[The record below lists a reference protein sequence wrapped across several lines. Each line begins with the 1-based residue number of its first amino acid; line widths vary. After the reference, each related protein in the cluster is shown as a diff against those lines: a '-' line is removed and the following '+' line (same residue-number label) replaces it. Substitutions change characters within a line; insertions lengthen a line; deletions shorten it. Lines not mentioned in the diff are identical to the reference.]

1 MNEQTAPRY
10 LFLSGFWLKV
20 LAFLFMTIDH
30 LGVFLTRVPGT
41 YEVAGAFR
49 IIGRLAFPLFVFL
62 LAEGMRLSHRKG
74 RYVLRILIAYLII
87 TIPETF
93 LVYIPALAD
102 LAQVSPTTLEAHPF
116 TDILFLGLTLYC
128 LTLKGPKKLLSLLPI
143 GFILSSYF
151 VGIFAPSTPYFPL
164 YLRSGYGLYGLL
176 LALLFFGVNLFLDK
190 KRPDASRLERN
201 FGNLLIPGVALI
213 FAFLMG
219 FILQN
224 QFHLDWLLWESYA
237 ALSGLFLLFYSGKRG
252 YDATWWRIFSY
263 GYFLLHMAVL
273 YLIFAFL

>member
-30 LGVFLTRVPGT
+30 LGVFLSRIPGT

-87 TIPETF
+87 TIPETI

-116 TDILFLGLTLYC
+116 TDILFFFRSN
-128 LTLKGPKKLLSLLPI
+128 LKRRTC
-143 GFILSSYF
+143 FRF
-151 VGIFAPSTPYFPL
+151 VHGCF
-164 YLRSGYGLYGLL
+164 
-176 LALLFFGVNLFLDK
+176 V
-190 KRPDASRLERN
+190 
-201 FGNLLIPGVALI
+201 LII
-213 FAFLMG
+213 
-219 FILQN
+219 
-224 QFHLDWLLWESYA
+224 LLWIW
-237 ALSGLFLLFYSGKRG
+237 FLLWGSVFGQKHIRGNSVGKRR
-252 YDATWWRIFSY
+252 YRLCVDN
-263 GYFLLHMAVL
+263 
-273 YLIFAFL
+273 